1 MLMKKISLLLVGVL
15 ALFSCEQEELDN
27 FVESSGV
34 GQVMTRAIG
43 SSADFDPISEL
54 AEIPVNILNIGN
66 SKQKYLTCKEKGT
79 EICLTDK
86 DDGSLRQRWY
96 LKYGRTIVVAGGNNR
111 VTSDTYGVVTPN
123 NYLSS
128 EIPDNLRLS
137 YWNKSTFDS
146 PLAGPGLSFNC
157 LADANCMIY
166 TMYGNFNTGLSSY

>member
-137 YWNKSTFDS
+137 YWNKSTSREQVGNAKPNNDRLCTFHC
-146 PLAGPGLSFNC
+146 LHQTLRIHLPG
-157 LADANCMIY
+157 
-166 TMYGNFNTGLSSY
+166 